1 MTVLQRYFAV
11 NIAQA
16 VSFVLVAFLALI
28 SFMDLTSELPSV
40 GKGGYEFQHALMYVL
55 LLVPGNV
62 YQVMPVAALIGTI
75 YTMAQFASSSE
86 FTIMRASSM
95 STRMAGWMLFKV
107 GVVFVLI
114 TFVFGELITPRTA
127 PLAERVRL
135 AAKGSTLSA
144 EFRSGMWTKDSIHTD
159 GVKGPVVG
167 TRFFNVR
174 QIRSDGQLVDVR
186 LYEFDA
192 NMRMRALITADAGS
206 YRGDNTWRLSG
217 VTETMF
223 SNSRALPPPGT
234 PAPQGQSIAAAFGQ
248 DTAAV
253 ATRKLDTMDLASEI
267 TPKILSVSRSEPERM
282 SASELAVYTRHLAE
296 NRQET
301 GRFKVAFWKKIIDPL
316 SILVLMALALPFAY
330 LHTRSGG
337 VSLKIFV
344 GIMIGVGFLLL
355 NALFSNLGVLT
366 ALPAFMTAAAP
377 SLLFLLLAIGALWW
391 VERH

>member
-16 VSFVLVAFLALI
+16 VAFVLVAFLGLI
-28 SFMDLTSELPSV
+28 SFMDLTGELPSV

-95 STRMAGWMLFKV
+95 STRMAAAMLFKV
-107 GVVFVLI
+107 GLVFVLI

-135 AAKGSTLSA
+135 AAKGSALSA
-144 EFRSGMWTKDSIHTD
+144 EFRSGMWTKDSIHTE

-174 QIRSDGQLVDVR
+174 QIRNDGQLVDVR
-186 LYEFDA
+186 LYEFDT
-192 NMRMRALITADAGS
+192 NMRMRAVITAAGGR
-206 YRGDNTWRLSG
+206 YQGNNTWRLTG

-223 SNSRALPPPGT
+223 SNSRTLPAPGT
-234 PAPQGQSIAAAFGQ
+234 PLPQGQSIAATFGQ

-253 ATRKLDTMDLASEI
+253 ATRKLDSMDLASEI

-282 SASELAVYTRHLAE
+282 SANELAVYTRHLAE

-301 GRFKVAFWKKIIDPL
+301 DRFKVAFWKKIIDPL

-344 GIMIGVGFLLL
+344 GIMIGVSFLLL
-355 NALFSNLGVLT
+355 NALFSHLGVLT